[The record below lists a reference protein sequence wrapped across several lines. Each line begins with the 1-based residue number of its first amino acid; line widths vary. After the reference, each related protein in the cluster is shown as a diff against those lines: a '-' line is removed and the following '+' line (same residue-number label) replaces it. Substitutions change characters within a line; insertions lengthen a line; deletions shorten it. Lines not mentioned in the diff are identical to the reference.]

1 MNQSSNYTK
10 IDVSP
15 KDLFGKTPEPENVL
29 PDVPFHLANLDGFI
43 QTLEFVPTYKPSRVI
58 DQVVLV
64 TSGGST
70 RAYFYDTKPSALGWK
85 YTTLT

>member
-1 MNQSSNYTK
+1 MNPSSNNLN
-10 IDVSP
+10 P
-15 KDLFGKTPEPENVL
+15 QTPVPDNII

-58 DQVVLV
+58 DQVVIV
-64 TSGGST
+64 TSGGSS
-70 RAYFYDTKPSALGWK
+70 RAYFYDTKPSGTPAWR